1 METFFPYI
9 FIVIIFALYISLNM
23 EISKLSQKIKDQQ
36 KQLDKLYHLTG
47 QEEIF
52 DNKVNLSQETKLHI
66 LELVHS
72 GKKIQAI
79 KEVREATNSSLV
91 DAKNYVDKL

>member
-1 METFFPYI
+1 M
-9 FIVIIFALYISLNM
+9 
-23 EISKLSQKIKDQQ
+23 
-36 KQLDKLYHLTG
+36 
-47 QEEIF
+47 
-52 DNKVNLSQETKLHI
+52 NLSQETKLHI

>member
-1 METFFPYI
+1 METFSPYI

-23 EISKLSQKIKDQQ
+23 KISKLSQKIKDQQ

-47 QEEIF
+47 QEEVF